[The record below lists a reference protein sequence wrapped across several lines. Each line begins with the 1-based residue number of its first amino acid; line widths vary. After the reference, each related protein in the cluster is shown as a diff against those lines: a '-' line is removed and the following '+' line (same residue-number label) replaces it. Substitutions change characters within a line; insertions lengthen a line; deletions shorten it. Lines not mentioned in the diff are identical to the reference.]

1 MWSPQARGKSAE
13 MVETW
18 AKLTKR
24 AVDAATPQPGRYIVW
39 DSELKGFAL
48 RVAESGTKTYI
59 LRYRPRG
66 TGRAGPRRFMVLGR
80 HGVITPDEARAQ
92 AKTILG
98 AVAAGQ
104 DPAKDRKRAKSA
116 MSVAQLV
123 EFFINEHAKPKRK
136 ARTAADYAAVLN
148 NYLVPKFGKRG
159 ADQITT
165 SDVSQLHLS
174 LRNRPYQ
181 ANRLVAVIASMY
193 GLAARQ
199 GIVPKGVNPAHGIER
214 FRESARERYLGI
226 EELNRLGETLR
237 LAESEGLPW
246 RSDAEKPRSK
256 HLAREENRRTVI
268 PPEVVLAFRLLMF
281 TGARLREILTL
292 QWSHIDFERGLINL
306 PDSKTGRKTIVM
318 SAATIDLL
326 RGRERRGAF
335 VIPGS
340 DANRPRSDL
349 KAPWRAIQRHAGL
362 EGVRIHDLRHTF
374 ASIGAGASLG
384 LPIVGKLLG
393 HSQPATTA
401 RYAHLDADPLRR
413 ASNIIGDHLTTAL
426 AGRIPDRKNG

>member
-1 MWSPQARGKSAE
+1 
-13 MVETW
+13 MVEST

-24 AVDAATPQPGRYIVW
+24 TVDAAEPKPGRYFVW
-39 DSELKGFAL
+39 DIELKGFAL

-80 HGVITPDEARAQ
+80 HGVLTPDEARDQ

-104 DPAKDRKRAKSA
+104 DPAKERSRANSA
-116 MSVAQLV
+116 LPIAQLV
-123 EFFINEHAKPKRK
+123 ELFISEHAKPKRK
-136 ARTAADYAAVLN
+136 ARTAADYAAILN
-148 NYLVPKFGKRG
+148 NYLVPKFGKRA
-159 ADQITT
+159 ADQLSTADI
-165 SDVSQLHLS
+165 SQLHLS
-174 LRNRPYQ
+174 LRDRPYQ

-193 GLAARQ
+193 GLAARR
-199 GIVPKGVNPAHGIER
+199 GIVPLGVNPARGIER
-214 FRESARERYLGI
+214 FRESARERFLGI

-237 LAESEGLPW
+237 VAEAEGLPW
-246 RSDAEKPRSK
+246 RSDADKPQSK
-256 HLAREENRRTVI
+256 HLAREENRRTVLSSD
-268 PPEVVLAFRLLMF
+268 VVLAFRLLMF

-326 RGRERRGAF
+326 RDRERRGLF

-340 DANRPRSDL
+340 DADRSRSDL
-349 KAPWRAIQRHAGL
+349 KKPWRAIQRHARL

-413 ASNIIGDHLTTAL
+413 ASNVIGDHLAAAL
-426 AGRIPDRKNG
+426 AGHNPGSKAQ

>member
-1 MWSPQARGKSAE
+1 MTKT
-13 MVETW
+13 VETS

-24 AVDAATPQPGRYIVW
+24 TVDSAVPKQGRYILW
-39 DSELKGFAL
+39 DTELKGFAL

-80 HGVITPDEARAQ
+80 HGVLTPDEARAH

-104 DPAKDRKRAKSA
+104 DPANERSRANSA
-116 MSVAQLV
+116 MTIAQLV
-123 EFFINEHAKPKRK
+123 DLFIIEHAKPKRK

-148 NYLVPKFGKRG
+148 NHLVPRFGKR
-159 ADQITT
+159 ATDQLTP
-165 SDVSQLHLS
+165 SDISQLHLS
-174 LRNRPYQ
+174 LRDRPYQ
-181 ANRLVAVIASMY
+181 ANRLVAVVASMY
-193 GLAARQ
+193 GFAIRQ
-199 GIVPKGVNPAHGIER
+199 GIVQRGTNPAQGIER
-214 FRESARERYLGI
+214 FREFARERYLGI

-237 LAESEGLPW
+237 LAETEGLPW
-246 RSDAEKPRSK
+246 QFETGTPESK
-256 HLAREENRRTVI
+256 HLPREENRRTI
-268 PPEVVLAFRLLMF
+268 FAQEVVLAFRLLMF

-292 QWSHIDFERGLINL
+292 QWTDIDFERGLINL
-306 PDSKTGRKTIVM
+306 SDSKTGKKTIVM
-318 SAATIDLL
+318 SAATADLL
-326 RGRERRGAF
+326 KDSVRRGTF
-335 VIPGS
+335 VVPGL
-340 DANRPRSDL
+340 DADRSRSGL
-349 KAPWRAIQRHAGL
+349 QKPWRAVQRHARL

-413 ASNIIGDHLTTAL
+413 ASNVIGAHLQAAL
-426 AGRIPDRKNG
+426 AGSNTSSKTD

>member
-1 MWSPQARGKSAE
+1 MAKLR
-13 MVETW
+13 

-24 AVDAATPQPGRYIVW
+24 AVDAAAPQPGRYIFW
-39 DSELKGFAL
+39 DTELKGFAL

-80 HGVITPDEARAQ
+80 HGAISPDEARAK

-98 AVAAGQ
+98 AVAAGR
-104 DPAKDRKRAKSA
+104 DPAKELAHAKAA
-116 MSVAQLV
+116 MSIGQLV
-123 EFFINEHAKPKRK
+123 AFFIDEHAKPKRK

-148 NYLVPKFGKRG
+148 NYLVPKFGKRP
-159 ADQITT
+159 ADQVTT
-165 SDVSQLHLS
+165 AEISQLHLS
-174 LRNRPYQ
+174 MRDRPYQ
-181 ANRLVAVIASMY
+181 ANRLIAVIASMY
-193 GLAARQ
+193 GVAARH
-199 GIVPKGVNPAHGIER
+199 GIVPRGTNPALGIER
-214 FRESARERYLGI
+214 FRKSARERYLGI
-226 EELNRLGETLR
+226 EELNRLGEALR
-237 LAESEGLPW
+237 LAETDGLPW
-246 RSDAEKPRSK
+246 RSDAAKAESK
-256 HLAREENRRTVI
+256 HLAREENRRTI
-268 PPEVVLAFRLLMF
+268 LSSEVVLAFRLLMF
-281 TGARLREILTL
+281 TGARLQEILTL

-306 PDSKTGRKTIVM
+306 ADSKTGRKTIVM
-318 SAATIDLL
+318 SGATIDLL

-335 VIPGS
+335 VIPGADVDRS
-340 DANRPRSDL
+340 RSDL
-349 KAPWRAIQRHAGL
+349 KKPWRAIQRHAGL

-413 ASNIIGDHLTTAL
+413 ASNVIGDHLTAAL
-426 AGRIPDRKNG
+426 AGRSPGSQA

>member
-1 MWSPQARGKSAE
+1 
-13 MVETW
+13 MVESSSS
-18 AKLTKR
+18 KLTKR
-24 AVDAATPQPGRYIVW
+24 TVDAAKPRSGRYFVW
-39 DSELKGFAL
+39 DTELKGFAL

-66 TGRAGPRRFMVLGR
+66 TGRLGPRRFMVLGR
-80 HGVITPDEARAQ
+80 HGVLTPDEARDQ
-92 AKTILG
+92 ARTILG

-104 DPAKDRKRAKSA
+104 DPAKEQSQANSA
-116 MSVAQLV
+116 MSIAQLAESFISQHV
-123 EFFINEHAKPKRK
+123 EPKRK
-136 ARTAADYAAVLN
+136 AKTAAGYSAVLN
-148 NYLVPKFGKRG
+148 NYFVPKFGRK
-159 ADQITT
+159 AAHQVSAAEI
-165 SDVSQLHLS
+165 SQLHLS
-174 LRNRPYQ
+174 LRDRPYQ
-181 ANRLVAVIASMY
+181 ANRLLAVIASMY
-193 GLAARQ
+193 GFASRR
-199 GIVPKGVNPAHGIER
+199 GIVPRGLNPAQGIER

-237 LAESEGLPW
+237 LAEAEGLPW
-246 RSDAEKPRSK
+246 RSDNDKPQSK
-256 HLAREENRRTVI
+256 HLVREENRRTVLS
-268 PPEVVLAFRLLMF
+268 PEVVLAFRLLIF

-326 RGRERRGAF
+326 RSAERRSAF
-335 VIPGS
+335 VIPGL
-340 DANRPRSDL
+340 DADRSRSDL
-349 KAPWRAIQRHAGL
+349 KKPWRAIQRHAGL

-413 ASNIIGDHLTTAL
+413 ASNVIGDHLTAAL
-426 AGRIPDRKNG
+426 AGQNPGSKAQ